1 MGKSG
6 AVKGNMNS
14 WAKRKLVD
22 LAFEEGIKMITEQI
36 GVSDKSKL
44 AVLTYHVGRFLLDL
58 KKGKMKEF
66 SDLII
71 KSVSLGAKGADYLE
85 ETLRTQHGIDLNQ
98 PLNKN
103 EALSRSIGNY
113 LNQANSEEEKKVTK
127 KYKSTHE

>member
-1 MGKSG
+1 MVRETRTT
-6 AVKGNMNS
+6 A
-14 WAKRKLVD
+14 
-22 LAFEEGIKMITEQI
+22 
-36 GVSDKSKL
+36 
-44 AVLTYHVGRFLLDL
+44 VGRFLLDL